1 MKVYTLQ
8 NFLAYQYPQRR
19 MLVGNGLLPA
29 QQVMFIYG
37 EYSTWKSW
45 LAQEL
50 AYSVSKGI
58 PWLCWETQRAN
69 VLIINS
75 EISEGEYQLRWQTF
89 VSNRNIT
96 PESNS
101 LYVDSSLDIKLDLT
115 QAIDELKKVILLHTI
130 QLVIIDN
137 LYSSTLGNISR
148 NDDVNVVIAN
158 IKMLSSTTGA
168 AFVIVHHARQGQIT
182 IQGEQVKQRGYEM
195 FGSSFLTNWADT
207 ILEVSNVD
215 SDKDVIEV
223 RPQKHRLCRFAPIN
237 TYYRFNRSKTQFD
250 IYV

>member
-1 MKVYTLQ
+1 MKLHTLAD
-8 NFLAYQYPQRR
+8 FLSYQYPQRR

-50 AYSVSKGI
+50 AHSVSKGI
-58 PWLCWETQRAN
+58 PWLCWQTQQAR

-75 EISEGEYQLRWQTF
+75 EISDGEYQLRWQSF

-96 PESNS
+96 IGSNG
-101 LYVDSSLDIKLDLT
+101 LYVDSSLDVKLDVP
-115 QAIDELKKVILLHTI
+115 QAIAELKKVIELHSI

-148 NDDVNVVIAN
+148 NDDTNVVIGN
-158 IKMLSSTTGA
+158 VKMLSSTTGA
-168 AFVIVHHARQGQIT
+168 AFVIVHHARQGQIN

-207 ILEVSNVD
+207 ILEVVNVD

-223 RPQKHRLCRFAPIN
+223 RPQKHRLCRFTPISAC
-237 TYYRFNRSKTQFD
+237 YRFNRSKTQFD
-250 IYV
+250 VYV